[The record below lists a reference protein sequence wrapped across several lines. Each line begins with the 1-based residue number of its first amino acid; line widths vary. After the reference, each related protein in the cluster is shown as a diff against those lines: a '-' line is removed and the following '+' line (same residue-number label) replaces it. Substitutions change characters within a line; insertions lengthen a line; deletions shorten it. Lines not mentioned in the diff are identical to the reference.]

1 MRLFML
7 IEESFLLGFDCQE
20 FNIYRMTVAYVS
32 MNCSSVSFEIVR
44 KKSSDQTIDLGMAF
58 INVPTNVYPAV
69 MIRPPKRKNVNSKTT
84 TVTMEYYSGSWNP
97 GNCSY
102 KRMLMPIGIDF
113 GGSPGTCPQLLRNI
127 YAFIS
132 YCPLLLPPNIL
143 VAPNI
148 VGGYNSGGDQ

>member
-102 KRMLMPIGIDF
+102 AHRHRLWGEPRHVPPIIEKHL
-113 GGSPGTCPQLLRNI
+113 CLH
-127 YAFIS
+127 
-132 YCPLLLPPNIL
+132 
-143 VAPNI
+143 
-148 VGGYNSGGDQ
+148 